1 MRSVAGMRI
10 APMNAAAR
18 RKLAASQ
25 AIPTPGL
32 VAPTIR
38 PPSAAPPMKLE
49 LRPSRS
55 SAFALCS
62 IDRGTV
68 CGTIPVEAGKKNAE
82 LVPLSAASAASCQ
95 IRAWPERRSAA
106 TAPCVSPLARFEATI
121 TWWRGSRS
129 AQIPP
134 ASRKSTCGTARAART

>member
-10 APMNAAAR
+10 APMNAAAS
-18 RKLAASQ
+18 RKLAAST

-32 VAPTIR
+32 VTPTTS

-49 LRPSRS
+49 LSPRRS
-55 SAFALCS
+55 SAFALWS

-82 LVPLSAASAASCQ
+82 LVPPSAARPARCQ
-95 IRAWPERRSAA
+95 TRACPERRSAA
-106 TAPCVSPLARFEATI
+106 TAAWHSPLATLEPTI
-121 TWWRGSRS
+121 TRCRGSRS